1 MNVNQSNL
9 EYDNELNKRLETRN
23 LPSAPLQPLFDLR
36 PSMTRYTWFQTVE
49 PKIPGNINYSY
60 DPKQVFNPG
69 YRAPPSYFFQNI
81 DTESTLR
88 NQFFALQRS
97 PQKEYIPELN
107 SSLYENAMAYS
118 PEFFSPTD
126 ATSRTIIQT
135 NQNFY
140 NTVKMDSKK

>member
-1 MNVNQSNL
+1 MNSTQNL

-23 LPSAPLQPLFDLR
+23 IPSSPLQPLFDFR

-49 PKIPGNINYSY
+49 PKIPGTINYSY

-69 YRAPPSYFFQNI
+69 NRAPPSYFFQNV

-107 SSLYENAMAYS
+107 SSLYENKMAYV
-118 PEFFSPTD
+118 PEFFSPTK
-126 ATSRTIIQT
+126 ATTNTRTNKQSKKI
-135 NQNFY
+135 Y
-140 NTVKMDSKK
+140 NTVKMDSRK